1 VNQVDLGETG
11 DFGESG
17 DSDWASAQFEPVLID
32 F

>member
-1 VNQVDLGETG
+1 LGETG

-17 DSDWASAQFEPVLID
+17 DSDWASAQFEPVLVD